1 MGVEPTV
8 ARLSDPPTM
17 LKTAESTGT
26 QPSPGPR
33 IAQRRLLC
41 QAQTV
46 TRASRHLPPGS
57 LTTVVPNARICF
69 WAEVAQS
76 VEQRTENAWVPSSS
90 LGLGTCFLGLAKPQ
104 LRGRSS
110 AVERLL
116 AKEKVVGSN
125 PIARFVS
132 ITYKSCRP
140 VYRDHGSQSRRHIK
154 DLSTAT

>member
-1 MGVEPTV
+1 MHGSRTHRGPLERPTNDVEDRGVHRDPTI
-8 ARLSDPPTM
+8 
-17 LKTAESTGT
+17 
-26 QPSPGPR
+26 PGPR

-90 LGLGTCFLGLAKPQ
+90 LGLGTERAARSRIFVC
-104 LRGRSS
+104 GRSS
-110 AVERLL
+110 VVERLL

-125 PIARFVS
+125 PIARFV
-132 ITYKSCRP
+132 TNGNRMRQDP
-140 VYRDHGSQSRRHIK
+140 
-154 DLSTAT
+154 